1 MLQGFFQP
9 RMYMLAGQLVFC
21 QLMREFP
28 IKAFSRI
35 VATHRAQ
42 HKVKDFSCLDQFYVM
57 AYAQLTGRD
66 SLRSI
71 ELNLRQER
79 AQWYHMGLRCKG
91 ISRNTLAHANAT
103 RPWQV
108 FAELAQH
115 LIGTARV
122 LYAGD
127 KLNGPLLG
135 KLKATVYALDS
146 TTIDLCLSLFAWAP
160 FRTTKAAVKL
170 HTLLDLRGSIP
181 SFIHISNGKMHDVKM
196 LDILVD
202 QGLIEAGAFYVMDK
216 AYVDFKRLYT
226 LECAKAYFVTRAKRN
241 MQCRVVQP
249 QPFTVNT
256 GVTADQWV
264 QLTGLLP
271 SQRYPTHLRRICYT
285 DPESGKALV
294 FLTNNMTLAASTIC
308 ALYKSRW
315 RVELFFKWIKQHLH
329 IQRFF
334 GTSENALK
342 TQIWCAIAT
351 YVLVAITK
359 KKLNLPHTLHDILR
373 QLDLNMFKTTPITQL
388 LGMHETAQC
397 ESDGLIQQSLFSTLG
412 H

>member
-1 MLQGFFQP
+1 
-9 RMYMLAGQLVFC
+9 MLAGQLVFS

-28 IKAFSRI
+28 IKAFSRM
-35 VATHRAQ
+35 VASHRAQ

-57 AYAQLTGRD
+57 AYAQLAGRD

-71 ELNLRQER
+71 ELNLRMER

-115 LIGTARV
+115 LIGTATA
-122 LYAGD
+122 LYADD

-146 TTIDLCLSLFAWAP
+146 TTIDLCLSLFPWAP
-160 FRTTKAAVKL
+160 FRQTKAAVKL

-196 LDILVD
+196 LDILAD

-216 AYVDFKRLYT
+216 AYVDFKRLYS

-241 MQCRVVQP
+241 MQCLVVQR
-249 QPFTVNT
+249 QTFTANT
-256 GVTADQWV
+256 GVSADEWV
-264 QLTGLLP
+264 GVLDQQYDACRIDDLRAVQESLACRIVLQVDQATLAHPALLRHQRERAQDADLVRHCNLRAGGDHQKETELA
-271 SQRYPTHLRRICYT
+271 SHASRYPSPI
-285 DPESGKALV
+285 G
-294 FLTNNMTLAASTIC
+294 
-308 ALYKSRW
+308 
-315 RVELFFKWIKQHLH
+315 FKYVQNYSDRNTAWEQ
-329 IQRFF
+329 
-334 GTSENALK
+334 SNAR
-342 TQIWCAIAT
+342 T
-351 YVLVAITK
+351 
-359 KKLNLPHTLHDILR
+359 
-373 QLDLNMFKTTPITQL
+373 
-388 LGMHETAQC
+388 
-397 ESDGLIQQSLFSTLG
+397 
-412 H
+412 